1 VVARHS
7 VREDC
12 LSADVV
18 IGDTMG
24 ELMTFYGAC
33 DVAFVGGSL
42 VANGG
47 HNMIEPAAWGKPVL
61 SGPHLF
67 NFAEVSSLLLSSGGM
82 LISRDAQELATTV
95 VELFDHEARLQEMG
109 DQALSVAEA
118 NRGALDKLLHIV
130 EQALPAPKR

>member
-1 VVARHS
+1 
-7 VREDC
+7 
-12 LSADVV
+12 
-18 IGDTMG
+18 
-24 ELMTFYGAC
+24 
-33 DVAFVGGSL
+33 
-42 VANGG
+42 
-47 HNMIEPAAWGKPVL
+47 
-61 SGPHLF
+61 
-67 NFAEVSSLLLSSGGM
+67 LLSSGGM